1 MKQLCIY
8 PHDIAQI
15 LGKSISHARS
25 LVRLI
30 KSVHDKN
37 NHQPVTIREF
47 SEFMDIPYE
56 DVFNMINK
64 INTDKDDRQSA

>member
-15 LGKSISHARS
+15 LGKSISHARYI
-25 LVRLI
+25 VRLI
-30 KSVHDKN
+30 KSAYDKN

-47 SEFMDIPYE
+47 SDYMGISYE

-64 INTDKDDRQSA
+64 INTNKDDRQSA